1 MRIRLAGTQRVVAIA
16 LLSDGSC
23 WSAEAEVVVTAG
35 ACLDE
40 MSL

>member
-1 MRIRLAGTQRVVAIA
+1 VVAIA
-16 LLSDGSC
+16 VLSDGSA
-23 WSAEAEVVVTAG
+23 WSDEVEVVVTSA